1 MSRLM
6 QTAII
11 KKDITGITGN
21 KRLLSILCIVPLIMS
36 VVLPM
41 IFIFAIQMAPPE
53 QTGNIVRLV
62 NDARTGIPSV
72 NESLNQNFA
81 GAIPEQF
88 RLTAIRFILN
98 YIMPLFFLLI
108 PIMSSSV
115 MAASA
120 FVGEKEKNTLETLLY
135 CPLPLKEIFGAKIL
149 ASFLLSMAISVASFI
164 VMLVVLETVLIIISG
179 TAVMPGLSWLIIML
193 LVSPSLALLAIN
205 LIVRGSAKSASI
217 EESQQRAVF
226 LVLPVV
232 LLIVGQFTGVMLLSV
247 WLLFA
252 IGAVLAIIAVFMFK
266 GSFSKFQ
273 YETLLL

>member
-1 MSRLM
+1 M